1 MIDDNIEM
9 VLSDEEHSGDGSDDD
24 NEDCSS
30 MTDRQSKT
38 NKFFQTPDSIIQ
50 NLVKGNVPKRGKSCT
65 RVSQLNI
72 DSLNNLIRQR

>member
-38 NKFFQTPDSIIQ
+38 NKFF
-50 NLVKGNVPKRGKSCT
+50 
-65 RVSQLNI
+65 
-72 DSLNNLIRQR
+72 